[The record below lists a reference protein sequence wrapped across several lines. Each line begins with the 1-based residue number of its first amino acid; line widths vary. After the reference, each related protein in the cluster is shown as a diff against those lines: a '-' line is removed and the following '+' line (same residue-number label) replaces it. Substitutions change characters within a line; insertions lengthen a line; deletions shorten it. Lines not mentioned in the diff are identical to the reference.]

1 MTENETQEPTKRN
14 TACEV
19 RFFGENG
26 RPTGSQKCDSQPQAR
41 AWIRENKIE
50 ARYEI
55 VRVLEE
61 GVAVLQSTCTL
72 QPLPDEVA
80 EEALDE

>member
-1 MTENETQEPTKRN
+1 MAEENETPTKRN

-41 AWIRENKIE
+41 AWIRDNQNEG
-50 ARYEI
+50 RYEI

-61 GVAVLQSTCTL
+61 GMAVKQVTCTL
-72 QPLPDEVA
+72 EPLP
-80 EEALDE
+80 EEESS